1 MKREHCKTPTLKE
14 QSLEECFVAAFN
26 SVLAR
31 KEEIAANYAEC
42 LDAITD
48 DTALKARMDAI
59 QQENEQTLKTIADQ
73 LRSIC

>member
-1 MKREHCKTPTLKE
+1 MKREHCKAPTLKE
-14 QSLEECFVAAFN
+14 QSLEHCFVAAFN

-48 DTALKARMDAI
+48 DSALKA
-59 QQENEQTLKTIADQ
+59 
-73 LRSIC
+73 

>member
-14 QSLEECFVAAFN
+14 QSLEHCFVAAFN

-48 DTALKARMDAI
+48 DSALKARMDAI
-59 QQENEQTLKTIADQ
+59 
-73 LRSIC
+73 

>member
-14 QSLEECFVAAFN
+14 QSFEHCFVAAFN

-42 LDAITD
+42 LDAI
-48 DTALKARMDAI
+48 
-59 QQENEQTLKTIADQ
+59 
-73 LRSIC
+73 